1 MFGLLIAKAAG
12 ARTIIT
18 SSSDDKLNLATKMG
32 ATHTINYKRTPEWD
46 AEVRRLTKGVGAH
59 HIIDNVGINE
69 IEKCFNCVAPGGII
83 TTLGF
88 PGGKL
93 PPKDAPNVPLLALIK
108 QASLRYVQRISS
120 RRARS
125 SHARCRGL
133 SVCSKQQFED
143 FLRFAEFNQIHPH
156 IDRVFKLEEAV
167 EAFQYLESAQ
177 HFGKIVIRVSSTQ

>member
-69 IEKCFNCVAPGGII
+69 IEKCFNSVAPGGVISNI
-83 TTLGF
+83 GFLGVQS
-88 PGGKL
+88 KA
-93 PPKDAPNVPLLALIK
+93 APNVPMLALTK
-108 QASLRYVQRISS
+108 QATLRCVPCRLSLHSRVVSS
-120 RRARS
+120 RYSGIAV
-125 SHARCRGL
+125 G
-133 SVCSKQQFED
+133 SKQQFEE
-143 FLRFAEFNQIHPH
+143 LLQFADFNQIHPH
-156 IDRVFKLEEAV
+156 IDRTFKFEQAV
-167 EAFQYLESAQ
+167 EALQYLESAQ
-177 HFGKIVIRVSSTQ
+177 HFGKVVIHVTSH